1 MPWAVED
8 VGRFKSG
15 LNDEQKRQWVEI
27 ANSALQDCINN
38 GGSQENCEAQ
48 AIRQANG
55 VVGNMQ
61 THTMQA
67 NVNQGT
73 RRERFDGR
81 DHLVVP
87 VVALREGVLNG
98 FYVPRDE
105 IRRSA
110 PAWNGVPL
118 PVQHP
123 MQNGRPVTANSPQQL
138 ESSNL
143 GRLFNVQTEA
153 DKLKGEMWID
163 IARAEQLG
171 RQDLVSNLEQGNRL
185 EVSTAYFSED
195 EFVQGNHGGRQYQ
208 AISRN
213 LRPDHLALLPNETGA
228 CSWADGCGAPRIHKQ
243 YGGDAMTANTE
254 MPEHTGEETQNNE
267 PKPNKNEVKFL
278 SKVLH
283 ALGFK
288 AHQGEIG
295 YSEIVDSIRH
305 TVDSWDSEFA
315 IHFLVEVF
323 EDMFIYKKR
332 DKNSGETRM
341 YRRGYSVEN
350 GTVTIS
356 DEQPEEVRQEVSYT
370 TIQNNMEVNTMDKEQ
385 MVDKLIANEATQFTK
400 DDRET
405 LKAMDEC
412 TLRKLEPV
420 QQEQPK
426 GNQAG
431 SEASSE
437 QKQSETITIN
447 KDDLEQTVSQMVQS
461 HLNEEEKGK
470 VIERL
475 KQNEKCEWEEA
486 DLKAM
491 SLDGLKKLESHL
503 IPANYSGRGGPHTHK
518 KESDVPPMPEVF
530 PAESKEQ

>member
-1 MPWAVED
+1 MSEP
-8 VGRFKSG
+8 
-15 LNDEQKRQWVEI
+15 
-27 ANSALQDCINN
+27 
-38 GGSQENCEAQ
+38 
-48 AIRQANG
+48 
-55 VVGNMQ
+55 Q
-61 THTMQA
+61 THTMTA
-67 NVNQGT
+67 NVAQGT

-98 FYVPRDE
+98 FYVPPGE

-143 GRLFNVQTEA
+143 GRLFNVQVES
-153 DKLKGEMWID
+153 DKLKGEMYID
-163 IARAEQLG
+163 IARAEQIG
-171 RQDLVSNLEQGNRL
+171 QQDLVSNLEQGNRL
-185 EVSTAYFSED
+185 EVSTAYFSDD

-213 LRPDHLALLPNETGA
+213 LRPDHLALLPGETGA
-228 CSWADGCGAPRIHKQ
+228 CSWSDGCGAPRTHKQ
-243 YGGDAMTANTE
+243 QGENGMTTHSE
-254 MPEHTGEETQNNE
+254 TPEYTGAENQESE
-267 PKPNKNEVKFL
+267 PEVRKNEIGFIN
-278 SKVLH
+278 KVLH
-283 ALGFK
+283 ALGLK
-288 AHQGEIG
+288 ANQGEIG
-295 YSEIVDSIRH
+295 YAEIVDSIRQ

-323 EDMFIYKKR
+323 EDSFIYKKR
-332 DKNSGETRM
+332 DRNSGETRM
-341 YRRGYSVEN
+341 FRRGYSVEN

-370 TIQNNMEVNTMDKEQ
+370 TITQNTAEAMLMTRDE

-405 LKAMDEC
+405 LRAMDEC

-420 QQEQPK
+420 QSGEPK
-426 GNQAG
+426 GNKGEGQG
-431 SEASSE
+431 QGEG
-437 QKQSETITIN
+437 KQPETITIN
-447 KDDLEQTVSQMVQS
+447 KDDLEQTVAGMVQNK
-461 HLNEEEKGK
+461 LDEQEKDQ
-470 VIERL
+470 VIARL
-475 KQNEKCEWEEA
+475 RQNEKCEWEES

-491 SLDGLKKLESHL
+491 SLDGLRKLESHL
-503 IPANYSGRGGPHTHK
+503 IPADYSGRGGPHTHK
-518 KESDVPPMPEVF
+518 RDENGPPPMPEVF
-530 PAESKEQ
+530 PAGSQEQ